1 MMTEVKEK
9 SEEMETKPTAEE
21 GAPSEVEEKPTELT
35 PEATTNSD
43 ADKTEDE
50 NVDVPSS
57 SS

>member
-1 MMTEVKEK
+1 MTEVKEK

-21 GAPSEVEEKPTELT
+21 GAPSEVEEKPTELA
-35 PEATTNSD
+35 PEATTNGD
-43 ADKTEDE
+43 TDKTEDE